1 MRRRRERDAAIVS
14 RLEQLDRRLED
25 LEDTVAAALRT
36 DRLDDLADR
45 VEDLAMTSTT
55 HDDLLGVRLHAA
67 RLAGEV
73 TLLVTELRADH
84 SRMHDHLA
92 DHLAAALVHLH
103 PARVDAVSQTVEIET
118 ELASTTGV
126 VLPGMSGQ
134 VRAPSAL

>member
-92 DHLAAALVHLH
+92 DHLAD
-103 PARVDAVSQTVEIET
+103 RGEAVS
-118 ELASTTGV
+118 
-126 VLPGMSGQ
+126 
-134 VRAPSAL
+134 